1 MKGNGNSWSTLF
13 QKLYFMVLPSSGKRT
28 KYLVKH
34 AHLFKHI
41 GKNFFWQPRSFPSD
55 PEFISIGDNVKIASG
70 VEFINH
76 DIIPHLLNSKYRTN
90 DFAISRGCIEI
101 GDNVMIGAN
110 TVILPD
116 VKIGQNVIIG
126 AGSVVVKDIPD
137 NCVAAGV
144 PCHVVGDFNSLVDKY
159 KVKKKL
165 TIDEYWNEFKL
176 KHQK

>member
-1 MKGNGNSWSTLF
+1 
-13 QKLYFMVLPSSGKRT
+13 
-28 KYLVKH
+28 
-34 AHLFKHI
+34 
-41 GKNFFWQPRSFPSD
+41 
-55 PEFISIGDNVKIASG
+55 
-70 VEFINH
+70 
-76 DIIPHLLNSKYRTN
+76 
-90 DFAISRGCIEI
+90 
-101 GDNVMIGAN
+101 MIGAN

-144 PCHVVGDFNSLVDKY
+144 PCHVVWDFNSLVDKY